1 MLGVSHRRGIVR
13 DALQSWPVSAI
24 IAPVAAPSKATERIR
39 RALLGGHPLVYVQTW
54 EESRV
59 ERLAQHLAKT
69 FYGQPVPCGI
79 WSVVDGLVVDGVPV
93 PETRDPLR
101 ALEAILQASGKG
113 FYLLK
118 DFPTSPDGRPEIIR
132 RLRDLYRGLKDRGRH
147 VLLVSPVLSIPE
159 EAKKEIFVVEYDL
172 PDETEITRILE
183 GGVRRR
189 LPGGVDDTAVKRL
202 ALAMRGLT
210 ADEIGH
216 LISKVFAQRQA
227 FDETAYLEV
236 LAEKEQISKKEGV
249 LEFVPPRFS
258 LDDVGGYDTLKTWLK
273 KRRTL
278 FSREALDAGMPIP
291 RGILLM
297 GVSGCGKS
305 LCVKTI
311 STLWNLPLFRLDM
324 NAVFGTQNPEATFL
338 KALRSI
344 EGVSPAVLWIDEI
357 EMGVGGYREGGDA
370 SMSRIFS
377 GFLTWMQEKSALV
390 FVAAT
395 ANRIQLLPAEVIR
408 KGRFDQVFFVDLP
421 NEEERKQIFGIHLKK
436 NRCDPAKFDIVFLA
450 KATKGW
456 NGAEIEQVVVS
467 SLVDSYSEG
476 RELTE
481 DDLHRVLSSTV
492 PLSVTMEEQIKAIKS
507 WAHDRA
513 LNASRP

>member
-1 MLGVSHRRGIVR
+1 MSS
-13 DALQSWPVSAI
+13 AAPPAVSAP
-24 IAPVAAPSKATERIR
+24 AKGMDRIR
-39 RALLGGHPLVYVQTW
+39 KALVGGHPLIYVQSW

-69 FYGQPVPCGI
+69 FFGQPAPLGI

-93 PETRDPLR
+93 PDTRDPLR

-113 FYLLK
+113 FYVLK
-118 DFPTSPDGRPEIIR
+118 DFPTSPDGRPEVVR

-147 VLLVSPVLSIPE
+147 VFLVSPRLSIPE
-159 EAKKEIFVVEYDL
+159 DTKKEVYVVEYEL
-172 PDETEITRILE
+172 PDEGEIIRILDATL
-183 GGVRRR
+183 RKR
-189 LPGGVDDTAVKRL
+189 LPAESLDDEAVKRL

-216 LISKVFAQRQA
+216 LVTKVFAQRKS
-227 FDETAYLEV
+227 FDEGAFLEV
-236 LAEKEQISKKEGV
+236 LGEKEQMSKKEGV
-249 LEFVPPRFS
+249 LEFVSPRFS
-258 LDDVGGYDTLKTWLK
+258 LEDIGGYDTLKEWLR
-273 KRRTL
+273 KRRSL
-278 FSREALDAGMPIP
+278 FSKNALDAGIPIP
-291 RGILLM
+291 KGVLLM
-297 GVSGCGKS
+297 GISGCGKS

-324 NAVFGTQNPEATFL
+324 NAVFGTDAPEATFL
-338 KALRSI
+338 RALRSV
-344 EGVSPAVLWIDEI
+344 EAVAPAVLWIDEI

-421 NEEERKQIFGIHLKK
+421 NEEERKQIFTIHLKR
-436 NRCDPAKFDIVFLA
+436 NRVDPGRLDLVFLA

-456 NGAEIEQVVVS
+456 NGAEIEQVVISAV
-467 SLVDSYSEG
+467 VDAYSEN
-476 RELTE
+476 RSLSE
-481 DDLHRVLSSTV
+481 DDLHRTISTTV
-492 PLSVTMEEQIKAIKS
+492 PLAVTMEEQIKAIKS

-513 LNASRP
+513 LNASKN

>member
-1 MLGVSHRRGIVR
+1 MT
-13 DALQSWPVSAI
+13 
-24 IAPVAAPSKATERIR
+24 APVAAPSKATERIR
-39 RALLGGHPLVYVQTW
+39 RALLGGHPLLYVQTW

-59 ERLAQHLAKT
+59 ERLTQHLAKT

-113 FYLLK
+113 FYILK
-118 DFPTSPDGRPEIIR
+118 DFPMSPDGRPEIVR

-147 VLLVSPVLSIPE
+147 VLLVSPVLTIPE
-159 EAKKEIFVVEYDL
+159 EAKKEIYVIEYDL

-189 LPGGVDDTAVKRL
+189 LPGGIDEIAVKRL

-216 LISKVFAQRQA
+216 LLSKVFAQRQA
-227 FDETAYLEV
+227 FDESAFLEV

-258 LDDVGGYDTLKTWLK
+258 LDDVGGYDTLKNWLK

-297 GVSGCGKS
+297 GISGCGKS

-324 NAVFGTQNPEATFL
+324 NAVFGTPNPEGTFL

-344 EGVSPAVLWIDEI
+344 EGVAPAVLWIDEI

-436 NRCDPAKFDIVFLA
+436 NHCDPAKFDLVFLA
-450 KATKGW
+450 KAAKGW

-467 SLVDSYSEG
+467 ALVDAYSEG
-476 RELTE
+476 RELKE
-481 DDLHRVLSSTV
+481 DDLHRVLSTTV
-492 PLSVTMEEQIKAIKS
+492 PLAVTMEEQIKAIKS